1 MVALAVLAL
10 AAAENLPPPALRGP
24 QFACRMTDR
33 AAQVFEVSGEL
44 GVGRRR
50 DAPAAGLPAWNYL
63 YRESRVAD
71 SQTGFAGTAIDAT
84 SSGAG
89 ENMHLV
95 VRYLAGRNGRRLD
108 IGEDGH
114 ARLTEDNTGDVLA
127 DGTCR
132 LAFEPR
138 VASHEPE
145 MRR

>member
-10 AAAENLPPPALRGP
+10 AAAEDLPPPSLRGP
-24 QFACRMTDR
+24 HFACLMTGR
-33 AAQVFEVSGEL
+33 AAEVFEVSGEL

-50 DAPAAGLPAWNYL
+50 DAPVAALPAWNYL
-63 YRESRVAD
+63 YRDTRVAD
-71 SQTGFAGTAIDAT
+71 SQAGFAGTAIDAT

-89 ENMHLV
+89 DNMHLV

-108 IGEDGH
+108 IGEDGR

-132 LAFEPR
+132 LAFSPR
-138 VASHEPE
+138 VASREPE